1 MFLRS
6 FLNVFIAIML
16 VSCSTA
22 TTFAENSAVNIKPI
36 VKDPETAIVDV
47 RIPEQF
53 EEGSAQNAVNI
64 PLATI
69 NDNLEFFRKQKNTVI
84 YCNSGKQ
91 AQEAMEILNK
101 NGIENV
107 YYGKTLKNIKA
118 IQAEK

>member
-1 MFLRS
+1 
-6 FLNVFIAIML
+6 ML

-22 TTFAENSAVNIKPI
+22 TTVAENSAVNIKPI

-64 PLATI
+64 PLAI
-69 NDNLEFFRKQKNTVI
+69 IKDNLEFFRKQKNSVI

-91 AQEAMEILNK
+91 AQEVMEILNK

>member
-53 EEGSAQNAVNI
+53 GEGSAQNAVNI

-69 NDNLEFFRKQKNTVI
+69 NDNLEFFRKQKNSVI

-91 AQEAMEILNK
+91 AQEVMEILNK

>member
-22 TTFAENSAVNIKPI
+22 TTVAENSAVNIKPI

-69 NDNLEFFRKQKNTVI
+69 NDNLEFFRKQKNSVI

-91 AQEAMEILNK
+91 AQEVMEILNK

>member
-69 NDNLEFFRKQKNTVI
+69 NDNLEFFRKQKNSVI